1 MRYSRREIN
10 SVYFYTKRVSL
21 EQLVREASDI
31 CSQSNNKNRLFKAAK
46 TLIARQRL
54 LREAREAEVILFA
67 G

>member
-1 MRYSRREIN
+1 M
-10 SVYFYTKRVSL
+10 YFYTKRVSL